1 MRRPLSLYSPGAPIP
16 GYDDPI
22 RRSQSH
28 RVLKSQQSEPL
39 GPRYIERAAP
49 SDAGMYAPASLAIAT
64 SAPEPV
70 AYLSPNLEIVRASPT
85 FIDAVGMPG
94 VRGRSLFDI
103 IASSEGPKV
112 QRLQVSM
119 QEERGRKD
127 PMYLPPIFGKD
138 HEARVFET
146 LRYDAEELSRI
157 PMDRHEVLVFVAADG
172 QRRPYQVRLGSAK
185 RDSIYF
191 VALSLH
197 IPGGFPYST
206 PSPHARDM
214 PYNWPPQASVHS
226 QQQQQPGPPQYG
238 HPPMHG
244 GYEVGQRY
252 GEAPM
257 PPRPGTAGP
266 PPQIMTGL
274 PSSVGA
280 AYSPGI
286 VPGMSAYAASPSR
299 PDYAIGSTSSHI
311 PRSELPP
318 AGRAPPPPPQQH
330 SQPQP
335 QQQYQLPPIRSS
347 PQQSVGSRHE
357 APPARRDERSG
368 RVDIGGL
375 IDKPDQP
382 PPSR

>member
-1 MRRPLSLYSPGAPIP
+1 MRRPLSLYSPAGPMS

-28 RVLKSQQSEPL
+28 RVLKSHQSEPL

-49 SDAGMYAPASLAIAT
+49 SDAGMYAPPPLAIAT
-64 SAPEPV
+64 SPSGPEPV

-85 FIDAVGMPG
+85 FIDAVGVPS

-103 IASSEGPKV
+103 VAQSEGQKV
-112 QRLQVSM
+112 QRLQMSM

-138 HEARVFET
+138 HEVRVFET
-146 LRYDAEELSRI
+146 LRYDVEELSRI
-157 PMDRHEVLVFVAADG
+157 SMDRHEVLVFVAADG
-172 QRRPYQVRLGSAK
+172 QKRPFQVRLGSAK

-197 IPGGFPYST
+197 IPPGFPYST
-206 PSPHARDM
+206 PSPHARDV
-214 PYNWPPQASVHS
+214 PYNWPPQASMHS
-226 QQQQQPGPPQYG
+226 QQQPGPQQPPQYA
-238 HPPMHG
+238 HPSPIHG
-244 GYEVGQRY
+244 GYDGGQ
-252 GEAPM
+252 M
-257 PPRPGTAGP
+257 QPRPGTAGP
-266 PPQIMTGL
+266 PSQIVTGL
-274 PSSVGA
+274 PTGVGA

-286 VPGMSAYAASPSR
+286 VSGMSAYAASPSR
-299 PDYAIGSTSSHI
+299 PDYAIGSTSSQI

-318 AGRAPPPPPQQH
+318 AGRAPPPPPQQ
-330 SQPQP
+330 
-335 QQQYQLPPIRSS
+335 QQQQQQHQQHYQLPPIRSS
-347 PQQSVGSRHE
+347 PQQGGGVRHE
-357 APPARRDERSG
+357 LPPRRDERSG

-375 IDKPDQP
+375 IDKPDHP

>member
-1 MRRPLSLYSPGAPIP
+1 MRRPLSLYSPGGPMS

-28 RVLKSQQSEPL
+28 RVLKSHQSEPL

-49 SDAGMYAPASLAIAT
+49 SDASMYAPPPLAIAT
-64 SAPEPV
+64 SPSGPEPV
-70 AYLSPNLEIVRASPT
+70 AYLSPGLEIVRASPT
-85 FIDAVGMPG
+85 FIDAVGVPS

-103 IASSEGPKV
+103 VAQSEGHKV

-138 HEARVFET
+138 HEVRVFET

-172 QRRPYQVRLGSAK
+172 QKRPFQVRLGSAK

-197 IPGGFPYST
+197 IPAGFPYST
-206 PSPHARDM
+206 PSPHARDV
-214 PYNWPPQASVHS
+214 PYNWPPQASMHS
-226 QQQQQPGPPQYG
+226 QQQPGPQQQQYA
-238 HPPMHG
+238 HPPPIHG
-244 GYEVGQRY
+244 GYDSGRRY
-252 GEAPM
+252 GDASM
-257 PPRPGTAGP
+257 QPRPGTAGP
-266 PPQIMTGL
+266 PPQIVTGL
-274 PSSVGA
+274 SAGVGAA

-286 VPGMSAYAASPSR
+286 VSGMSAYAASPSR
-299 PDYAIGSTSSHI
+299 PDYAIGSTSSQI

-318 AGRAPPPPPQQH
+318 AGRAPPPPQQH
-330 SQPQP
+330 
-335 QQQYQLPPIRSS
+335 QQHYQLPPIRSS
-347 PQQSVGSRHE
+347 PQQGGGVQHE
-357 APPARRDERSG
+357 PPPRRDERSG